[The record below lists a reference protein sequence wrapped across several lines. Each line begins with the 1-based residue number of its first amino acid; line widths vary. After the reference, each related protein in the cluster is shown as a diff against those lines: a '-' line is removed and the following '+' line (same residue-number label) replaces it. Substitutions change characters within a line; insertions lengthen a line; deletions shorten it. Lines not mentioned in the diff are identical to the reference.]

1 MAKTIGWIEKAINA
15 GIPPFDASDIILD
28 VSESLTEENL
38 PHAAELFTAAIRDY
52 LEAKKA

>member
-1 MAKTIGWIEKAINA
+1 MAKKIGWIELAINA
-15 GIPPFDASDIILD
+15 GIPPFDASDLILD

-38 PHAAELFTAAIRDY
+38 PFADEKFETAIREY